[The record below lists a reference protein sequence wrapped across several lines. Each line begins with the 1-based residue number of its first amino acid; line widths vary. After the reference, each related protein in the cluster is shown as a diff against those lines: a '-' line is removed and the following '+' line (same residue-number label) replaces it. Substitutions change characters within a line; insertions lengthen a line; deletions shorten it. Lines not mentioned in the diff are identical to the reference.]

1 MEGKTMSEKR
11 NPHNRGKCPFHVTPQ
26 DPLSAESSIDHCIE
40 CVKENKANLEGI
52 TEDLRQI
59 AFLTILEETP
69 KYDPDHPSGASYTTF
84 IKAKVCTRLW
94 SERQKYWQQIP
105 FPHQD
110 AGDDTTSHQNNPL
123 IDSLIDEACA
133 IENMADTVIQQLE
146 IEILQKYLPK
156 LMDKLTQKE
165 RSVIEMK
172 FFKELNGVEI
182 AEVLEVSEGRVTQIT
197 QSALAKLGKAYI
209 STLENMQ
216 GNPYRDT

>member
-1 MEGKTMSEKR
+1 MSEKR
-11 NPHNRGKCPFHVTPQ
+11 SPHNRGKCPFHVTPQ
-26 DPLSAESSIDHCIE
+26 DPLSAKSSIDHCVN
-40 CVKENKANLEGI
+40 CVKENKADLESI

-59 AFLTILEETP
+59 AFLTVMEETP
-69 KYDPDHPSGASYTTF
+69 KYNPDHPSGASYTTF

-110 AGDDTTSHQNNPL
+110 AGDDTTAHQNNPL
-123 IDSLIDEACA
+123 IESLIDEACA

-156 LMDKLTQKE
+156 LLDKLTEKE

-182 AEVLEVSEGRVTQIT
+182 AEVLDVSEGRVSQIT
-197 QSALAKLGKAYI
+197 QSALEKLGKAYI
-209 STLENMQ
+209 STLENKQ
-216 GNPYRDT
+216 GNPYRNT